1 MLLLRLISLAVRQS
15 LGLQNA
21 ESPYKQSCASL
32 TLFVIIY
39 ISFTVTISIRN
50 LLFSRM
56 ATNLRNA
63 NKVEVSFWKKTL
75 DEPIADESGVLI
87 DVSFV
92 TWPGK
97 DCYLFRHT
105 PLH

>member
-1 MLLLRLISLAVRQS
+1 
-15 LGLQNA
+15 
-21 ESPYKQSCASL
+21 
-32 TLFVIIY
+32 
-39 ISFTVTISIRN
+39 
-50 LLFSRM
+50 M

-63 NKVEVSFWKKTL
+63 NKVEVSFWRKTS

-92 TWPGK
+92 NWPGK

-105 PLH
+105 PLD

>member
-1 MLLLRLISLAVRQS
+1 MRMRRVMKKKMMTQIISH
-15 LGLQNA
+15 
-21 ESPYKQSCASL
+21 P
-32 TLFVIIY
+32 
-39 ISFTVTISIRN
+39 
-50 LLFSRM
+50 RM
-56 ATNLRNA
+56 VTNLRNA
-63 NKVEVSFWKKTL
+63 NKVEVFFWRKNS

>member
-1 MLLLRLISLAVRQS
+1 
-15 LGLQNA
+15 
-21 ESPYKQSCASL
+21 
-32 TLFVIIY
+32 
-39 ISFTVTISIRN
+39 
-50 LLFSRM
+50 M

-63 NKVEVSFWKKTL
+63 NKVEVFFLRKNS

-92 TWPGK
+92 TWPGR